1 MNYMLYMVKK
11 MTRINTDKNYKKLFV
26 VIVAVMFIVVLRG
39 PVRSSSAGQVC
50 NYNDAHNTPRPEAGC
65 HAFNCS
71 RPIFLGQEFRS
82 QDSGYRIDDHRGV
95 EQQAARVAHN
105 HEVAGSSPA
114 PAICDRSDIVNVLA
128 NRPGTS
134 RNAEDCL

>member
-1 MNYMLYMVKK
+1 ME
-11 MTRINTDKNYKKLFV
+11 KNYKKLFV
-26 VIVAVMFIVVLRG
+26 VIVAVMFIAVLRG
-39 PVRSSSAGQVC
+39 PAWSSSAGQVR
-50 NYNDAHNTPRPEAGC
+50 NYNDAHNTPPLPEAGC

-71 RPIFLGQEFRS
+71 RPIFLGQEFR
-82 QDSGYRIDDHRGV
+82 IDDHRGV
-95 EQQAARVAHN
+95 EQQAARVARQTCRS
-105 HEVAGSSPA
+105 AGSSPA